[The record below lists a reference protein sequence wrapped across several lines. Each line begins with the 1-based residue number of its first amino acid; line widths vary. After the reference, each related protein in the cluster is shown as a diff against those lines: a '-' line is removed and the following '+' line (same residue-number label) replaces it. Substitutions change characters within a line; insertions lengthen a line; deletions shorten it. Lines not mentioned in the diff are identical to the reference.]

1 MRAGWFLIPRLGGG
15 GDLHDLN
22 DLNDLNDDPHEMDNW
37 FNDAAL
43 AGHRRELQDMIAS
56 RPDDACAALPQ
67 VGIA

>member
-15 GDLHDLN
+15 GGGDLHDLH
-22 DLNDLNDDPHEMDNW
+22 DLNDDPHEMDNW